1 MATLT
6 VGTGFF
12 STIQAAI
19 AASHSGDT
27 IQVAA
32 GTYAGFTASV
42 AGVSI
47 VAVGEVTIAGSML
60 SVIGALHLDDYFQQ
74 NHPSYSG
81 TNGITVSAS
90 NVSISGFTITGF
102 ATGINVGTSDG
113 DVLTNNILTDNVIGL
128 VKSTAAVVT
137 NLTVNDNTFT
147 HGIQGMTIQAAADD
161 AGAFDHVTMNDNHF
175 SHLSEKGM
183 YFEQLSNASL
193 DGNSF
198 DDVGNYGRVAP
209 PFDVPAN
216 DGQFGQAID
225 INLKYETYF
234 NVTFTDTVITNSG
247 HSDRDG
253 AGSPS
258 TFGAAIGVKIRDDGP
273 SYNSNPADFDG
284 QIVFNGL
291 TIDGTSTGVRMGEPG
306 KNNDGPDVLLENVSI
321 TNATVTD
328 FANVTDPVNGG
339 TATVELAPGQIVF
352 DAHTSQA
359 DLDVTG
365 NASPTP
371 SPPVRATTLS
381 PAAAG
386 TTPSSAAA
394 AAISRFSPGRT
405 PPTTLRPFRPREAFY
420 RARFREPTAAT
431 PCPGSRC
438 FSSPTASTSSPA
450 CRSRPPSTPPTTATP
465 SSLPPGPSSEQLTID
480 GKQSRCQARDRGR
493 PPSSPRMRRT

>member
-1 MATLT
+1 
-6 VGTGFF
+6 
-12 STIQAAI
+12 
-19 AASHSGDT
+19 
-27 IQVAA
+27 
-32 GTYAGFTASV
+32 V

-60 SVIGALHLDDYFQQ
+60 STIGSQHLDDYFQQ

-81 TNGITVSAS
+81 TNGITVSAN

-113 DVLTNNILTDNVIGL
+113 VSLTGNILTDNVIGL

-161 AGAFDHVTMNDNHF
+161 AGAFDHVTMNGNTF

-183 YFEQLSNASL
+183 YFEQLSHASL

-225 INLKYETYF
+225 INLKYETYS

-253 AGSPS
+253 AGSPG
-258 TFGAAIGVKIRDDGP
+258 TFGAAVGVKIRDDAP

-306 KNNDGPDVLLENVSI
+306 KNNDGPDVLLQNVSI

-328 FANVTDPVNGG
+328 FANVTDPANGG
-339 TATVELAPGQIVF
+339 TASVALAPGQINF

-365 NASPTP
+365 NTLANTISTG
-371 SPPVRATTLS
+371 SGDDTLS
-381 PAAAG
+381 LHRHDHHRGHHRRRRRPLRGGDRRRRGHRHALRRREDRRRRHPQHPA
-386 TTPSSAAA
+386 
-394 AAISRFSPGRT
+394 RRQRRLRHHPGR
-405 PPTTLRPFRPREAFY
+405 
-420 RARFREPTAAT
+420 
-431 PCPGSRC
+431 G
-438 FSSPTASTSSPA
+438 
-450 CRSRPPSTPPTTATP
+450 
-465 SSLPPGPSSEQLTID
+465 Q
-480 GKQSRCQARDRGR
+480 RGG
-493 PPSSPRMRRT
+493 